1 MTRKIEI
8 LLLAAALGLSQ
19 STAANPAYSW
29 ASVQRAFI
37 VSSDARFDPM
47 VQRLLAQNA
56 LRAMPIG
63 NDAMLFV
70 IPDNGDVILQESQI
84 RYLDELMQRHIEPDR
99 HSP

>member
-1 MTRKIEI
+1 MKRTIGT
-8 LLLAAALGLSQ
+8 LLLALTLGLGHS
-19 STAANPAYSW
+19 AAASPAYSW

-63 NDAMLFV
+63 NDALLFV
-70 IPDNGDVILQESQI
+70 IPENGDVILQESQI
-84 RYLDELMQRHIEPDR
+84 RYLDELMQRHIEPNR
-99 HSP
+99 HNP